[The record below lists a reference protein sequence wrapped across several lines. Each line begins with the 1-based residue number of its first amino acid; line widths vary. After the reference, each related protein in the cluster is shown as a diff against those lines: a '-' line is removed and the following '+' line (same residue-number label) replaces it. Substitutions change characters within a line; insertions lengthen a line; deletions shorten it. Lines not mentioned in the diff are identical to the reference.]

1 MAALNDEGEIVDFI
15 NLLGKQ
21 MKDDDVIEILEHYE
35 IDVVYDF
42 DRTHEG
48 MEDVYWAAS
57 QKSGFQFRFDQNQK
71 LDVIFLYMV
80 PREGFTPISRS
91 EIDVP
96 IYESFA
102 EAKDD
107 FEANNLEYKKPP
119 IEDPSNAWYQRW
131 IKTDNGTY
139 IRHYE
144 FKDNQ
149 PRMIT
154 LGISQQ

>member
-1 MAALNDEGEIVDFI
+1 MAALNEEGDIVDFI

-21 MKDDDVIEILEHYE
+21 LKDDIVMEILEHYE
-35 IDVVYDF
+35 IDVVYGF

-57 QKSGFQFRFDQNQK
+57 EENGFQFRFDENQK

-80 PREGFTPISRS
+80 AREGFTPIPRN

-102 EAKDD
+102 EAKTD
-107 FEANNLEYKKPP
+107 FESNNLEYKKPP
-119 IEDPSNAWYQRW
+119 IEDSSDPWYQRW
-131 IKTDNGTY
+131 IKTNNGVYT
-139 IRHYE
+139 RHYE

-154 LGISQQ
+154 LGIFQ